1 VSEIPLTLDQV
12 LDVLQDEKRY
22 WLNEKAEN
30 ERQEMMAFGAVGA
43 LSNVITVLA
52 MGQPFQWH
60 TSHPLYA
67 VYFPPTP
74 GARDPQTLE
83 PITL

>member
-1 VSEIPLTLDQV
+1 MSETPLTIDQV
-12 LDVLQDEKRY
+12 LDVLQDESRY
-22 WLNEKAEN
+22 WRDNEYEN
-30 ERQEMMAFGAVGA
+30 ERQEMMGIGAVGA

-52 MGQPFQWH
+52 MGRPFQWH
-60 TSHPLYA
+60 TSHPHYA

-83 PITL
+83 PVTL